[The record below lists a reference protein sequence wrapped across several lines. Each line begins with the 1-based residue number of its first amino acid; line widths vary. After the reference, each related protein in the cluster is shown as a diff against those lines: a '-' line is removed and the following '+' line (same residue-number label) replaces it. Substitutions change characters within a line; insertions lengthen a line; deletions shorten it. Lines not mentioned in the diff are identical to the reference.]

1 MQQPRTETV
10 GALPVSSH
18 HSMPG
23 LNQYLSSS
31 DGMSSSQNNKNEQP
45 SSNGYSSATP
55 IHSNHPMM
63 MGQSSLET
71 HRQYP
76 NNGGAPPMNGN
87 ISSQPTHN
95 NYYATNLPNYRVN
108 PYATGIPP
116 SNPIPPNNGFP
127 SGSPSVGSFGSS
139 HFARHNTPSTPN
151 NPNHQIN
158 FHQYASQP
166 QGIPEFID
174 SNMNRVSPS
183 YPNTSFNQQTSY
195 LPSNNFISNIN
206 PQHNL
211 PSNPSEISYST
222 DNYITPS
229 MMVAGNT
236 NAEFHPIACVGCRS
250 MHKQCNRRYVM
261 MGFY

>member
-1 MQQPRTETV
+1 
-10 GALPVSSH
+10 
-18 HSMPG
+18 
-23 LNQYLSSS
+23 
-31 DGMSSSQNNKNEQP
+31 
-45 SSNGYSSATP
+45 
-55 IHSNHPMM
+55 

-87 ISSQPTHN
+87 ISSTHN

-116 SNPIPPNNGFP
+116 SNSIPPNNGFP

-139 HFARHNTPSTPN
+139 HFSRHNTPSTPN

-158 FHQYASQP
+158 FHQYPSQP
-166 QGIPEFID
+166 QGINEFID
-174 SNMNRVSPS
+174 NRVSPS
-183 YPNTSFNQQTSY
+183 YPNTSFNQQPSY

-211 PSNPSEISYST
+211 PSNPSEISYPT
-222 DNYITPS
+222 DNPMTPS

-261 MGFY
+261 MDFYYIFTRLPVSTMILHVLNRFLYCTSSYRVVTGVNPKG